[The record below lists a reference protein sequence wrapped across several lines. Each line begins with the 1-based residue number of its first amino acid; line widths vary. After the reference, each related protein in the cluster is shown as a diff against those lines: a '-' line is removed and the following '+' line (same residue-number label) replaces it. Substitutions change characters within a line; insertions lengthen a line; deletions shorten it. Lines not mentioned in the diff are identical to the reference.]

1 MPGFAN
7 RPDYLLHIDKI
18 ARAYSMHPAQVLE
31 LSPFEL
37 GFASLCAEA
46 AAEKQARQIQAVDGA
61 LFPVVVVGGV

>member
-1 MPGFAN
+1 
-7 RPDYLLHIDKI
+7 
-18 ARAYSMHPAQVLE
+18 MHPAQVLE